1 MPSPQSPFS
10 AHAVHR
16 RRRRRHAGTATGCP
30 TRRAPD
36 QTRCRAPGLA
46 RNRSPWHP
54 TALATRPGT
63 LCSPR
68 RRGWPATRRSTRALR
83 PRPAQCLLGLLA
95 SPSHSPPL
103 PRHGNPAPAPSC
115 SRASSPSR
123 PWRRRPRPPR
133 RAPTPPVLD
142 PSQAPNRLPHL
153 PWNLPSPVA
162 PSPPYRAAAAAK
174 QGRRRQLVPWS
185 PLFHAPST
193 QTKHANTF
201 LSPR

>member
-1 MPSPQSPFS
+1 MRPYRRRKIEFAKRILNFDLITAMPSPQSPFS

-36 QTRCRAPGLA
+36 QTRFRAPGLA

-83 PRPAQCLLGLLA
+83 PRPAQRLLGLLA

-115 SRASSPSR
+115 LRASSPSR
-123 PWRRRPRPPR
+123 PWRSLS
-133 RAPTPPVLD
+133 THFIIQLGEVLVI
-142 PSQAPNRLPHL
+142 S
-153 PWNLPSPVA
+153 S
-162 PSPPYRAAAAAK
+162 
-174 QGRRRQLVPWS
+174 G
-185 PLFHAPST
+185 
-193 QTKHANTF
+193 
-201 LSPR
+201 